1 MPSGLRCLLPTSG
14 LARPCPQVA
23 RPAPARKWL
32 SPPHDGWPGPPCD
45 GWLGAPPAHIA
56 PQVRP
61 HNSKWRIIRPHQIDR
76 LSRRPAPIQTANFKN
91 FVYVIRYILNCDSCG
106 LLPPGMAPRPEF
118 PRSGR
123 RLRPGRLVGG
133 DARALGRRDRL
144 PGLKG
149 HRASP
154 APPCRADIAR
164 SPRLGA
170 RGPHRFYSLGDAR
183 ALTDSLIFSSRFV

>member
-76 LSRRPAPIQTANFKN
+76 ISRLTAPIQTFNFKI
-91 FVYVIRYILNCDSCG
+91 FVCVIRCILDCDSCG
-106 LLPPGMAPRPEF
+106 LLPPR
-118 PRSGR
+118 
-123 RLRPGRLVGG
+123 RLVGG